1 MKKMNLKSIIGG
13 LFMTTEQKLK
23 EQEETI
29 SSLTRRVSELV
40 DRFMIL
46 ETDIGYFKRTV
57 ANDLKTVNE
66 VLQKQTRR

>member
-1 MKKMNLKSIIGG
+1 MNLKSIIGG

-23 EQEETI
+23 KQEETI

-46 ETDIGYFKRTV
+46 EADIGYFKRTV
-57 ANDLKTVNE
+57 AGDLKEVNE
-66 VLQKQTRR
+66 VLKTRTRQ

>member
-1 MKKMNLKSIIGG
+1 
-13 LFMTTEQKLK
+13 MTTEQKLK